1 MWQTSK
7 FFNDKFIVKG
17 SWNLSN
23 ALNFPHCKY
32 LGADTETKLY
42 YNDKLLS
49 EDRAYRL
56 CKKYSQKWV
65 KSHFEV
71 RAYAFMLSDGEN
83 FALFTNA
90 RDFLVCCAMMNVEV
104 VFWYNARFDFAIF
117 DYYFLTNGWTDVT
130 ERLAGQS
137 RYGKL
142 PHATYQSLNG
152 EFGQRYQLRIWQ
164 EYTNRRSQRKVHN
177 FKMVDVCN
185 IFGGGLAKNLKDW
198 DIKDKDGNAV
208 RKLEMDYVNGT
219 VEDDIDYMINDTKGL
234 YLLAEKIDKTIKDI
248 TGYSLFESDYMT
260 AGGLA
265 KKSLLKFMYGHKDNE
280 NKDLFRMCFP
290 LTLGEDNDFRNQH
303 LYLGGKCL
311 VNPYKVG
318 VVQKYVYK
326 YDVNSM
332 YPNQMRNMTYPYGR
346 PNRLKSIPK
355 QRDGHCYIISLCNLY
370 GCLKRQ
376 MVGVW
381 QDPLTGDYTDV
392 IREKDSRYMWLEELE
407 ELEQWYH
414 LEYDVNFV
422 LEYETKVPTG
432 AKKYVDTFYDI
443 KCNEKGAVKQGAKLL
458 LNSAYGK
465 ISQRI
470 ERELCVYELDEVTGA
485 VKLVKKGTEVDE
497 KSMLSVVV
505 GSRITALARV
515 DLMQYIRK
523 ICKGNVREY
532 FCYCDTDSVHALIPY
547 DDCDDK
553 ALGKMKCEGEYE
565 YALYLA
571 PKTYLMYDGEHYEVH
586 CKGVNTEVVEN
597 EIKDCKNFSEACDV
611 FNPKRTFKCLAGLN
625 VRGGKALIYV
635 DKKILN
641 DDNLEINKKALGD
654 LEEIEW

>member
-7 FFNDKFIVKG
+7 FFKDKFIVRG
-17 SWNLSN
+17 SWNFDN
-23 ALNFPHCKY
+23 ALNFPHCTY

-42 YNDKLLS
+42 YRDTLLS
-49 EDRAYRL
+49 EEHAYRL
-56 CKKYSQKWV
+56 FKKHKQNWI
-65 KSHFEV
+65 KSNFEV
-71 RAYAFMLSDGEN
+71 RAYAFMLSDGDN

-90 RDFLVCCAMMNVEV
+90 EDFLKCCAMMNVKV

-130 ERLAGQS
+130 ERLSGQS

-198 DIKDKDGNAV
+198 DIKDKNGNAV

-219 VEDDIDYMINDTKGL
+219 VEDDLDYMINDTKGL
-234 YLLAEKIDKTIKDI
+234 YLLAEKIDATIKEI
-248 TGYSLFESDYMT
+248 TGYSLFDSDYMT

-265 KKSLLKFMYGHKDNE
+265 KKSLLKFMFGHKDNE
-280 NKDLFRMCFP
+280 NRDLFRLSFP
-290 LTLGEDNDFRNQH
+290 LTLGEDNDFREHH

-311 VNPYKVG
+311 VNPTKVG
-318 VVQKYVYK
+318 VVQKTIYK

-332 YPNQMRNMTYPYGR
+332 YPNQMRNMMYPFGT
-346 PNRLKSIPK
+346 PNRLKYPFK
-355 QRDGHCYIISLCNLY
+355 QRKDRCYILCLRNMY
-370 GCLKRQ
+370 GVLKRQ
-376 MVGVW
+376 MVAVW
-381 QDPLTGDYTDV
+381 QDALTGDYTEV
-392 IREKDSRYMWLEELE
+392 IRERDTRYMWLEELQ
-407 ELEQWYH
+407 ELEKWYH
-414 LEYDVNFV
+414 LEYDVDFV
-422 LEYETKVPTG
+422 LEYECKVPTG
-432 AKKYVDTFYDI
+432 VKKYVDTFYSI

-470 ERELCVYELDEVTGA
+470 ERELCVYELDEATGSVHLA
-485 VKLVKKGTEVDE
+485 KKGVEVDE

-505 GSRITALARV
+505 GSRITALARCH
-515 DLMQYIRK
+515 LMWYIRT
-523 ICKGNVREY
+523 ICKGDVLNNFV
-532 FCYCDTDSVHALIPY
+532 YCDTDSVHALTPY
-547 DDCDDK
+547 DDCDDRE
-553 ALGKMKCEGEYE
+553 LGKMKCEGVYK
-565 YALYLA
+565 YGLYLA
-571 PKTYLMYDGEHYEVH
+571 PKTYLMYDGDHYEVH
-586 CKGVNTEVVEN
+586 CKGVNTKVVEN
-597 EIKDCKNFSEACDV
+597 EIKKCTNFNEACDI
-611 FNPKRTFKCLAGLN
+611 FNPRRTFKCLAGLN
-625 VRGGKALIYV
+625 VKGGKALIYV

-641 DDNLEINKKALGD
+641 DDNMEIVKTALGD